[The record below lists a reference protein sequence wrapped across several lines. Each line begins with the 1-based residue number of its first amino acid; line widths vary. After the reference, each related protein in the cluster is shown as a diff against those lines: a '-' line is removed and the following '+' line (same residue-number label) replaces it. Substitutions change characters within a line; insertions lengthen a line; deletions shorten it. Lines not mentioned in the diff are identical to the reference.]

1 MNFAKDLNDPLD
13 DLFANAGT
21 PEQREAE
28 RPARPE
34 AAAHQEAVTKGYFD
48 KCRKCGGSGMYY
60 GRFSYGHRCFACS
73 GKGGVTYKTSPE
85 QRAKRKQA
93 KADKRDANRDAW
105 IAANPAEYAWL
116 QANAQRQRFAAS
128 VLEAVHKYGGA
139 SDGQTVAIQNA
150 IARDAEWAKQREA
163 ERAAREA
170 AAPVADAAGIERL
183 KESFDKAIAY
193 SKAKGLKL
201 SPRITIDGTT
211 ITPAKENSANP
222 GALYVKT
229 SGAYLGKIAKG
240 KFFASR
246 ECTDEQQAKILAFIA
261 DPAEA
266 AKVYGQTTGTCCV
279 CNATL
284 RSDWKLKGIGPI
296 CAEKFGW

>member
-1 MNFAKDLNDPLD
+1 MNFAKQLNDPLD

-21 PEQREAE
+21 PEEREAA

-34 AAAHQEAVTKGYFD
+34 AAAHQEKVTAGYFD
-48 KCRKCGGSGMYY
+48 KCYKCDGSGMYY
-60 GRFSYGHRCFACS
+60 GRSSYGHRCFACS

-93 KADKRDANRDAW
+93 KANKIEANRDEW

-116 QANAQRQRFAAS
+116 KASAGKQRFAAS

-139 SDGQTVAIQNA
+139 SDGQTVAIKNA
-150 IARDAEWAKQREA
+150 IAREAEWAKQREA

-170 AAPVADAAGIERL
+170 AAPVADSAGVERL
-183 KESFDKAIAY
+183 KDAFDKAIAY
-193 SKAKGLKL
+193 SAAKGLKL
-201 SPRITIDGTT
+201 SPRITVDGIA
-211 ITPAKENSANP
+211 ITPAKANSANP

-229 SGAYLGKIAKG
+229 RDAYLGKITGG
-240 KFFASR
+240 KFIASR
-246 ECTDEQQAKILAFIA
+246 ECTDDQQARVLAFVA